1 MTDAKEDHPILTK
14 AKLVHIIKES
24 EGAKEVE
31 LLESNIQALSSLG
44 KNYSGDIIFC
54 KLKAK
59 VDGKNKDFDWAIKLP
74 PIAAKER
81 MPMHRECNV
90 EKKEIIFYR
99 ELLPALEKLVE
110 EKKAN
115 FRFSSWPSPYA
126 EFNEDISK
134 GSILVMKN
142 LKTLGFRDAIDIKRG
157 LDIYH
162 AKLALE
168 ELAKFHALGHA
179 YLNNYPG
186 GVKEG
191 LKKNEILT
199 TDYSFVN
206 QSELVKSA
214 VDTVNETLFSGFAH
228 LLDVVQEPGQD
239 FVGALNRMHEKKNV
253 FSFRK
258 ELYTAKEG
266 EFNAI
271 CHGDTHLNNIMFRYE
286 EKDGQLRPVQASWV
300 DISITRYANPCGD
313 LSYFL
318 YTSTTP
324 QLRRTHLNH
333 LLEHYHSTLARC
345 LGQLGKDPAS
355 YPFRYA
361 II

>member
-115 FRFSSWPSPYA
+115 FRFSSWSSP
-126 EFNEDISK
+126 
-134 GSILVMKN
+134 
-142 LKTLGFRDAIDIKRG
+142 
-157 LDIYH
+157 
-162 AKLALE
+162 
-168 ELAKFHALGHA
+168 
-179 YLNNYPG
+179 
-186 GVKEG
+186 
-191 LKKNEILT
+191 
-199 TDYSFVN
+199 
-206 QSELVKSA
+206 
-214 VDTVNETLFSGFAH
+214 
-228 LLDVVQEPGQD
+228 
-239 FVGALNRMHEKKNV
+239 
-253 FSFRK
+253 
-258 ELYTAKEG
+258 
-266 EFNAI
+266 
-271 CHGDTHLNNIMFRYE
+271 
-286 EKDGQLRPVQASWV
+286 
-300 DISITRYANPCGD
+300 
-313 LSYFL
+313 
-318 YTSTTP
+318 
-324 QLRRTHLNH
+324 
-333 LLEHYHSTLARC
+333 
-345 LGQLGKDPAS
+345 
-355 YPFRYA
+355 
-361 II
+361 